1 MVDWPAQSLRSTTLI
16 DTPGIA
22 STSAAVSQR
31 TVDFLDPDDDTPTE
45 ADAVVYLMRHVH
57 ARDAAFLEAF
67 RDRGVARATAVNAV
81 AVLSRADEIGGGR
94 VDAMFSARSIA
105 TRYRSDPTVRG
116 LCQNVVAVA
125 GLLAQTGRTL
135 RQTEHTALAAL
146 ARAGR
151 DELET
156 ELLSVDR
163 FLRAGRDADV
173 TTEVRRR
180 LLARFGLFGIRLST
194 SLIRQGAAGPAGL
207 AKELVDRSGLR
218 ELEQV
223 LHTQFTERRDVLKAR
238 SALMAVDAVLR
249 TGDGGA
255 RRGPLAREIDR
266 ILSGAH
272 EFTELRLLG
281 ALRSGTVSLP
291 ARDADDGERLL
302 GDAGASAAARLGL
315 APDAPAPELTEAAY
329 AALDRWQRHTVN
341 PMLSRA
347 TTDACRAV
355 VRSCEGIL
363 AGLA

>member
-1 MVDWPAQSLRSTTLI
+1 MCI
-16 DTPGIA
+16 
-22 STSAAVSQR
+22 
-31 TVDFLDPDDDTPTE
+31 
-45 ADAVVYLMRHVH
+45 
-57 ARDAAFLEAF
+57 
-67 RDRGVARATAVNAV
+67 RDR
-81 AVLSRADEIGGGR
+81 
-94 VDAMFSARSIA
+94 
-105 TRYRSDPTVRG
+105 
-116 LCQNVVAVA
+116 
-125 GLLAQTGRTL
+125 
-135 RQTEHTALAAL
+135 
-146 ARAGR
+146 
-151 DELET
+151 
-156 ELLSVDR
+156 LLSVDR